1 MVKNALTARFPPGPH
16 GQLADREL
24 QHWSKGSKEGEE
36 RGKGN
41 GREMI
46 GSVRKRYERGNR
58 GRMKKWREE
67 RREVKG
73 S

>member
-36 RGKGN
+36 RGKGK
-41 GREMI
+41 GKGDDRI
-46 GSVRKRYERGNR
+46 GEKEVRKG
-58 GRMKKWREE
+58 
-67 RREVKG
+67 
-73 S
+73 